1 MIPLAKAI
9 PITGLAPD
17 DEPTKPGIL
26 TDCVNVVPTTNGVKV
41 ASGWLQV
48 DTMPEAITGIFNSRD
63 TDGLPTR
70 VRGTAS
76 RLRIYR
82 IPYGDDFG
90 ANETTGFTA
99 AQPWSFAQF
108 GNATLAS
115 DYNKNILQ
123 ATSATSWAFAE
134 IADAPK
140 AKIIVSSSNFVLAF
154 GTNDSTYGTQGD
166 RWWCSAINDHSS
178 WTPSLSTQAT
188 TGRIVQ
194 DGGGFTAALPF
205 GQNVIAYKDRAM
217 FVGSYVGSPVVWQWD
232 RVPGYAGAA
241 GPGCVCDI
249 GGAHFIVGT
258 NGFWLFDGTR
268 PQPIGVDVMAN
279 NFFGYRLMG
288 GYAPKVMTYY
298 DKLTTCVHIWHQDAA
313 TGRLRSCLV
322 YNVTTGTWGRREVLS
337 YDVTAVGEVW
347 SPSGPSDGPGVSW
360 MSIAQGTA
368 LKQENETQAPNPLPS
383 MTTGVF
389 GDDSTST
396 RVLDLRLICARSEAT
411 GAIVLGYTGR
421 TSGAVTTDAGTGT
434 EMDGKLPIRQH
445 GRWHKFKISLPYSY
459 YGPPPSYLPGPRPE
473 IRAITINGV
482 TGGLR

>member
-41 ASGWLQV
+41 APGWLQV
-48 DTMPEAITGIFNSRD
+48 ATMPEAITGIFNSRD

-82 IPYGDDFG
+82 SPLGDG
-90 ANETTGFTA
+90 VGMTETTGFTA
-99 AQPWSFAQF
+99 AQSWAFAQF

-115 DYNKNILQ
+115 DYNKKILQ
-123 ATSATSWAFAE
+123 ATSATSWAFTE

-154 GTNDSTYGTQGD
+154 GTSDATYGTQGD

-194 DGGGFTAALPF
+194 DGGGFTAALPL
-205 GQNVIAYKDRAM
+205 GQSVVAYKDRAM
-217 FVGSYVGSPVVWQWD
+217 FVGIYVGSPVVWQWD

-249 GGAHFIVGT
+249 GGAHFVVGPT
-258 NGFWLFDGTR
+258 GFWIFDGVR
-268 PQPIGVDVMAN
+268 PQPIGVDVIAH
-279 NFFGYRLMG
+279 NFFWYRLVG
-288 GYAPKVMTYY
+288 GYSPQVMTYY
-298 DKLTTCVHIWHQDAA
+298 DRATTCVHIWHHDVLSGA
-313 TGRLRSCLV
+313 LRACLV
-322 YNVTTGTWGRREVLS
+322 YNITTGTWGRREVAS
-337 YDVTAVGEVW
+337 ADVTAVGEIW
-347 SPSGPSDGPGVSW
+347 APSGPTTGPGTSW
-360 MSIAQGTA
+360 MAIAQGVN
-368 LKQENETQAPNPLPS
+368 LKQENATQAPAPLPS
-383 MTTGVF
+383 MKTGVL

-411 GAIVLGYTGR
+411 GATVQGYTGR
-421 TSGAVTTDAGTGT
+421 TSGAVTTAAGTGT

-445 GRWHKFKISLPYSY
+445 DRWHKFVISLPYV
-459 YGPPPSYLPGPRPE
+459 YGSATPE
-473 IRAITINGV
+473 IQAITVNGV
-482 TGGLR
+482 TGGSR